1 MYTTVVGKTF
11 LAEYNRRNS
20 TALSPKDFFDQ
31 ELFPKLFDHE
41 QYLIWIQ
48 NSPFVQGLGK
58 KKSFFTPVERR
69 EKLDKLHEKIQR
81 GDRDASIAIG
91 FPAAETKE
99 FATTSGLV
107 SDILFSVNH
116 EDVYASWI
124 GGALS
129 AGVAGGYELLFND
142 PQVNYTIYE
151 GWHHYRRYLND
162 DTLSGKLPPHKLTTW
177 NGQWLTYRYG
187 KNYSDDFD
195 FNSFVREDVFF
206 IKDSEIQ
213 INTISW
219 SKLFFSLSNQF
230 PYEKLIAFVFARG
243 QMNKTIGFIPFQLSK
258 GKYLKDIYQKLF
270 GKETFM
276 KHTSSFE
283 NLFGLHIKR
292 ACELGSIG
300 LQALEPKNLRN
311 YYGSNSNLK
320 LTKPTIAP
328 KAKESYEDF
337 EKRRSK
343 LLAKDEQSL
352 ITFYTYKTWLIAMLS
367 KNKTE
372 ISDYT
377 QDIAKAL
384 VKYREG
390 ARKMDRKNL
399 LEKKMFAT
407 KQKNTFLES
416 LIEII
421 SDKEVDLETI
431 EKIKGLRDRIHLMSR
446 EDFSYFLLLLKFDY
460 EYEHRKT
467 EK

>member
-1 MYTTVVGKTF
+1 MYTTVVGKT
-11 LAEYNRRNS
+11 LLKEYNRIQQ
-20 TALSPKDFFDQ
+20 TDLSPREFFDTQ
-31 ELFPKLFDHE
+31 IFPILFDHE
-41 QYLIWIQ
+41 KYLMWIQ

-58 KKSFFTPVERR
+58 KKPFFTQIERK
-69 EKLDKLHEKIQR
+69 EKLDEFHEKIQR
-81 GDRDASIAIG
+81 GERDASIAIG
-91 FPAAETKE
+91 FPAAQTKE

-107 SDILFSVNH
+107 SDISLSVNH
-116 EDVYASWI
+116 EEIYASWI

-129 AGVAGGYELLFND
+129 AGVAGGYVLLFND

-162 DTLSGKLPPHKLTTW
+162 DTLRDRLAPNKLHTW

-195 FNSFVREDVFF
+195 FNSLKREGMFSL
-206 IKDSEIQ
+206 KDSEMQ
-213 INTISW
+213 IKTISW

-230 PYEKLIAFVFARG
+230 PNKKLMTYVFAMG
-243 QMNKTIGFIPFQLSK
+243 QTNKTIGFIPFQLSK
-258 GKYLKDIYQKLF
+258 GRYLKDIYQKLF
-270 GKETFM
+270 GKDNFIR
-276 KHTSSFE
+276 HTSSFE
-283 NLFGLHIKR
+283 DLFGLHIKR

-300 LQALEPKNLRN
+300 IQALEPENLRK
-311 YYGSNSNLK
+311 YFGSDSTLK
-320 LTKPTIAP
+320 LTKPTITP
-328 KAKESYEDF
+328 KAKESHEDF
-337 EKRRSK
+337 EERKSK
-343 LLAKDEQSL
+343 LLMQDERTL

-399 LEKKMFAT
+399 LEKMFES
-407 KQKNTFLES
+407 KQKNTFLEA
-416 LIEII
+416 LIKIV
-421 SDKEVDLETI
+421 SDKEVEI
-431 EKIKGLRDRIHLMSR
+431 EIVEKMKELRDRIHLMNR
-446 EDFSYFLLLLKFDY
+446 EEFGYFVLLLKFDY
-460 EYEHRKT
+460 EYEQRTT